1 MKKLI
6 FLTICFSVLSFTN
19 LNFEN
24 AKKMAEYII
33 KISSDDNEKIAVSII
48 DKNSDVLVIYKNDD
62 ATNKEVENA
71 KDKAFTALRFQ
82 VSTSELKE
90 KSEKFPIFSSISKIN
105 FEYGGIPIKI
115 NNETIGAIGI
125 DGSSKDYL
133 NEYYA
138 YMASEYLQKI
148 MEKE

>member
-1 MKKLI
+1 MKKLFI
-6 FLTICFSVLSFTN
+6 LTVCFSMLSFTN
-19 LNFEN
+19 LTFES
-24 AKKMAEYII
+24 AKNMAEYII
-33 KISSDDNEKIAVSII
+33 QSSSNDNENIAISII

-62 ATNKEVENA
+62 VTNKEVENA

-82 VSTSELKE
+82 VSTSELRE

-105 FEYGGIPIKI
+105 FEYGGIPLKI

-125 DGSSKDYL
+125 DGASKDYL

-138 YMASEYLQKI
+138 YKANEYLEKI
-148 MEKE
+148 ME

>member
-1 MKKLI
+1 MKKM
-6 FLTICFSVLSFTN
+6 FVLTICFSILSFTN
-19 LNFEN
+19 LTFET
-24 AKKMAEYII
+24 AKNMAEYII
-33 KISSDDNEKIAVSII
+33 QSSNNDNENIAISII

-62 ATNKEVENA
+62 VTNKEVENA

-105 FEYGGIPIKI
+105 FEYGGIPLKI

-125 DGSSKDYL
+125 DGASKEYL

-138 YMASEYLQKI
+138 YKANEYLEKI
-148 MEKE
+148 ME